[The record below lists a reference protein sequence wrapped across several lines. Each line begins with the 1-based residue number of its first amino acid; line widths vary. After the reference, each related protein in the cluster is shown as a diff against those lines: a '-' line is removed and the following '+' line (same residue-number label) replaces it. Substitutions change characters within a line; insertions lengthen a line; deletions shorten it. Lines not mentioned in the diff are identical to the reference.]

1 MKTDGRLGD
10 QNMNKNPH
18 LATLLNPQTGK
29 LLAQISLDEQHI
41 QVNEVIS
48 SSGSL
53 QGFTILSGKGKL
65 HETWFDQK
73 TMLLRTRNMYRLVK
87 IATFPIDG
95 EKHGHLEIIQG
106 NIKDHLPSGRQHQP
120 SHPIRRGFALLQT
133 LIGT

>member
-1 MKTDGRLGD
+1 MKIDGRFGN
-10 QNMNKNPH
+10 QNMKKNPN

-41 QVNEVIS
+41 LVNEVIS

-53 QGFTILSGKGKL
+53 QGFTILSGKGQL
-65 HETWFDQK
+65 HESWFDQK
-73 TMLLRTRNMYRLVK
+73 TMLLRTRNVLKLVK

-106 NIKDHLPSGRQHQP
+106 NIKDHFLEAGQHQP
-120 SHPIRRGFALLQT
+120 NHLIRRGLALLQT
-133 LIGT
+133 LTGT